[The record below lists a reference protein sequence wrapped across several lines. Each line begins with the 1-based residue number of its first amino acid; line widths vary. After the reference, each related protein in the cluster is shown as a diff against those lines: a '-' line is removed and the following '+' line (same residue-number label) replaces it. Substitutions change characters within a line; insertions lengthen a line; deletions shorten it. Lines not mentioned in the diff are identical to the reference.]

1 MFAGVDRASEEHAV
15 RVNDSD
21 GRIDE
26 GRRYRHAERGIKALC
41 ARLVGLAVELVALE
55 RPHGLLVDRL
65 LDAGL
70 RVIAVHPNQVAAMR
84 PRFSAAGGK
93 RDSFDAWVLA
103 PATGCSS
110 PTAMP
115 PRRAGPSRARAA
127 APISMRS
134 ASSGV
139 PGAG

>member
-1 MFAGVDRASEEHAV
+1 MFAGVDWASEEHAV
-15 RVNDSD
+15 RVNDSMGGSSRVAATD
-21 GRIDE
+21 TPSAGSTR
-26 GRRYRHAERGIKALC
+26 C

-103 PATGCSS
+103 PASGCSS

-115 PRRAGPSRARAA
+115 PRRSGPSRARAA